1 MTRELE
7 QLSGLIKMFLQSE
20 SPILSG
26 NMQSSIKFK
35 DYVLGKAT
43 IEISGKSYNISKW
56 EETGKIEYTGE
67 YDYAISVNKVGAFGG
82 RSKKSKHW
90 ANKSV
95 VNSVKQLASVFG
107 YEVIVDVDIS

>member
-1 MTRELE
+1 MFE
-7 QLSGLIKMFLQSE
+7 QLASLIATNLIIDC
-20 SPILSG
+20 PILSG

-35 DYVLGKAT
+35 DYIEGKAT

-82 RSKKSKHW
+82 KSKKSKHW